1 MSVLELQPQYELQ
14 VYKLLLGAA
23 ALAGEG
29 AKQGGKAE
37 EAGRLRIG
45 THAER
50 ADPFHHALGFSSVPS
65 FTPKPFYFPCVCLL
79 LKIFVFFQKDV
90 RWDSEGGT
98 GLCYHS
104 M

>member
-50 ADPFHHALGFSSVPS
+50 ADPFPQRAGVLIRPQFHPQALL
-65 FTPKPFYFPCVCLL
+65 FPLCL
-79 LKIFVFFQKDV
+79 
-90 RWDSEGGT
+90 SPA
-98 GLCYHS
+98 
-104 M
+104 